1 MLNRRDFLT
10 KGAIGG
16 GLIMAG
22 AFPYEALA
30 GPRKPAKLTVLH
42 TNDVHSRLE
51 PFEEDGGKWAGQGGV
66 AARAALIA
74 AIRKE
79 EEHVLL
85 LDAGD
90 IFQGTPYFNLYKG
103 EPEMKA
109 MTMMGY
115 EAVTMGN
122 HDFDA
127 GVEGFARQ
135 LPHANFPIL
144 TTNYDFT
151 GTALEGK
158 TMPYTIIKKGGIKVG
173 IFGLGIQLRGLVP
186 DDAYGSTQYLE
197 PIQIAQSTVDK
208 LRKREHCDLVI
219 CLSHLGYD
227 YDYRKVSDKVLAKE
241 TSGIDLIIGGH
252 THTFLEKPTVMK
264 NKGGEEVLINQVGW
278 AGLRLGRIDFVLD
291 SKKGAIALNAHTV
304 VITKQTIG

>member
-1 MLNRRDFLT
+1 MLNRRDFLK

-16 GLIMAG
+16 GLMLAG
-22 AFPYEALA
+22 AFPYEAFA
-30 GPRKPAKLTVLH
+30 GPRKPVRLTILH

-51 PFEEDGGKWAGQGGV
+51 PFEEDGSKFAGQGGV

-74 AIRKE
+74 AIRAE
-79 EEHVLL
+79 EQHVLL

-103 EPEMKA
+103 EPEIKA
-109 MTMMGY
+109 MAAMRY
-115 EAVTMGN
+115 DAATMGN

-127 GVEGFARQ
+127 GVEGFAKQ
-135 LPHANFPIL
+135 LVHANFPIL
-144 TTNYDFT
+144 VANYDFT
-151 GTALEGK
+151 GSAMEGK
-158 TMPYTIIKKGGIKVG
+158 TLPYTVTKKGGIKIG
-173 IFGLGIQLRGLVP
+173 IFGLGVQLKGLVP
-186 DDAYGSTQYLE
+186 DDAYGTTQYLE

-227 YDYRKVSDKVLAKE
+227 YDYKKVSDKILAKE

-252 THTFLEKPTVMK
+252 THTFLEHPTVMK
-264 NKGGEEVLINQVGW
+264 NKKGDEVLINQVGW
-278 AGLRLGRIDFVLD
+278 AGLRLGRIDFEFD
-291 SKKGAIALNAHTV
+291 AKKSARLANAHTV
-304 VITKQTIG
+304 VVGKQTIG

>member
-1 MLNRRDFLT
+1 MLNRRDFLR
-10 KGAIGG
+10 KAGIGG
-16 GLIMAG
+16 GLMLAG
-22 AFPYEALA
+22 AFPYEAFA
-30 GPRKPAKLTVLH
+30 GLRKPTKLTILH

-51 PFEEDGGKWAGQGGV
+51 PFEEDAGKYAGQGGV

-74 AIRKE
+74 AIRAE

-109 MTMMGY
+109 MAAMRY
-115 EAVTMGN
+115 DAATMGN

-127 GVEGFARQ
+127 GVEGFAKQ
-135 LPHANFPIL
+135 LVHASFPIVVA
-144 TTNYDFT
+144 NYDFT
-151 GTALEGK
+151 GTVMEGK
-158 TMPYTIIKKGGIKVG
+158 TAPYTTIKKGDVKVG

-197 PIQIAQSTVDK
+197 PIQMAQSTVDR
-208 LRKREHCDLVI
+208 LRKREHCDMVI

-227 YDYRKVSDKVLAKE
+227 YDYKKVSDKILAKE

-252 THTFLEKPTVMK
+252 THTFLEHPTTIK
-264 NKGGEEVLINQVGW
+264 NKKGENVLINQVGW
-278 AGLRLGRIDFVLD
+278 AGLRLGRIDFAFD
-291 SKKGAIALNAHTV
+291 HKKNASLSNAHTV
-304 VITKQTIG
+304 VVRKQTIG